1 MGRTPQIT
9 SVSLP
14 HEDLGIRNGGVVRDG
29 RAASSGREGH
39 LEEKASEAGTEVGT
53 EARNVTRM
61 SWWPQHR
68 RLDKV
73 PLTGPKTQG
82 QGRNSLLPASRPPG
96 LPRCWV
102 SGSAGSEAHLPCS
115 APSVL
120 CPAKGTASAAPASP
134 ALRMP
139 GQERALCRAQLG
151 VSMALGRPS
160 AAGPASLWT
169 PAPSLGFWLC
179 WSLQEC
185 SRMLSL
191 PLSPLPPA
199 LPHTPAHSP
208 SPLPSA
214 KRIQSKAAFS
224 PGLDCLGEWRE
235 GTVLSGS

>member
-1 MGRTPQIT
+1 MPR
-9 SVSLP
+9 P
-14 HEDLGIRNGGVVRDG
+14 HEDVGIRNGGVVRDG

-39 LEEKASEAGTEVGT
+39 LEEKVSEAGTEVGT

-82 QGRNSLLPASRPPG
+82 QCRNSLLPASRPPG

-120 CPAKGTASAAPASP
+120 CPAKGTASAAPKSP

-139 GQERALCRAQLG
+139 GQEKALCRAQLG
-151 VSMALGRPS
+151 VSMALGCPS

-169 PAPSLGFWLC
+169 PGPSLGPSWLC

-185 SRMLSL
+185 SRMLPL
-191 PLSPLPPA
+191 PLSPPP
-199 LPHTPAHSP
+199 PCPP
-208 SPLPSA
+208 SHPCPQPFPSA
-214 KRIQSKAAFS
+214 FCQKNPEQSS
-224 PGLDCLGEWRE
+224 
-235 GTVLSGS
+235 VLSWPCLPGRVVRRDSAFRFMK

>member
-9 SVSLP
+9 PVPRP

-39 LEEKASEAGTEVGT
+39 LEEKVSEAGTQVGT
-53 EARNVTRM
+53 EARNAARL

-82 QGRNSLLPASRPPG
+82 QCRNSLLPASLPPG

-120 CPAKGTASAAPASP
+120 CPAKGTASAAPTSP

-139 GQERALCRAQLG
+139 GQERALCRVQLG

-169 PAPSLGFWLC
+169 PGPSLGFWLC

-191 PLSPLPPA
+191 PLSPPPPA

-208 SPLPSA
+208 SPLPAA
-214 KRIQSKAAFS
+214 KRIQNKAAFS
-224 PGLDCLGEWRE
+224 PGLVCLGEW
-235 GTVLSGS
+235 